1 MMHIDTATTIRNGK
15 RYTRHL
21 LRETFR
27 ENGKV
32 RHRTLFN
39 LKGCSEDEI
48 IAMKLA
54 LQHKK
59 NLSVLTTA
67 LMGVEVQQGLSVGA
81 LLLLQHIA
89 KSIGLTK
96 ALGNDRQGKLALF
109 QIFARVIDQGSR
121 LSAVRLCKRHD
132 VERVLGL
139 SDFSEEDLYKNL
151 DWLTDHQAQIE
162 NSLYQEEVRGG
173 SDKNT
178 LFLYDVSSSYFEGEQ
193 NELAEFGYNR
203 DKKSG
208 KRQIVLGLLCNQI
221 GHPVSVQVFAGNTND
236 TKTLKA
242 QADKVA
248 DRFGGGSV
256 TLVGDGGMIKGP
268 QIKELK
274 EMGFHYITSIGK
286 TQINSLIVKGVFQ
299 LSLFDNELCEIVR
312 EEEGLRYILRRNP
325 QRMEEIR
332 KTRAAKLAKLKV
344 WLADKNLYLKEHAK
358 AKPVTILTKLT
369 DKIQRFKLSSFVE
382 ARMEDREVT
391 WVINEEKQK
400 QHEELD
406 GCYVIK
412 TDLTVEAASK
422 EVVHARYKALI
433 DVENAFRTF
442 KTGHLELRPIYV
454 RKESRTRGHAL
465 VVMLAYRL
473 TQELQKHWQGI
484 DFTVEEGLSAVAQY
498 CTTELIVGG
507 ESQGCTV
514 QKPNQEVAALFSAA
528 GFELPKAWVAIK
540 QTKTKGVST
549 KTTLP
554 PHRKKR

>member
-1 MMHIDTATTIRNGK
+1 MHIDTATTIRNGK

-32 RHRTLFN
+32 CHRTLLN

-67 LMGVEVQQGLSVGA
+67 IMGVEIQQGQSVGA

-89 KSIGLTK
+89 KSIGLTM
-96 ALGNDRQGKLALF
+96 ALGDSREGRLALF
-109 QIFARVIDQGSR
+109 QVFARVLDQGSR

-139 SDFSEEDLYKNL
+139 SDFSEDDLYKNL
-151 DWLTDHQAQIE
+151 DWLTDHQDQIE
-162 NSLYQEEVRGG
+162 NSLYQEEVKGS

-236 TKTLKA
+236 TKTFKA
-242 QADKVA
+242 QADKVVG
-248 DRFGGGSV
+248 RFGGGSV

-268 QIKELK
+268 QIEDL
-274 EMGFHYITSIGK
+274 EAMGFHYITSIGK

-332 KTRAAKLAKLKV
+332 KTRAAKLTKLEA
-344 WLADKNLYLKEHAK
+344 WLADKHLYLKEHAK
-358 AKPVTILTKLT
+358 AKPATILTKLT
-369 DKIQRFKLSSFVE
+369 EKIQRLKLSAFVE
-382 ARMEDREVT
+382 AKMEDREIT
-391 WVINEEKQK
+391 LLIDEEKQK

-412 TDLTVEAASK
+412 TDLSVEAASK
-422 EVVHARYKALI
+422 EVVHARYKSLI

-473 TQELQKHWQGI
+473 TQALQMHWRGI
-484 DFTVEEGLSAVAQY
+484 DLTVEEGISTVAQY
-498 CTTELIVGG
+498 CTAELIVGG
-507 ESQGCTV
+507 KSQGCTV

-528 GFELPKAWVAIK
+528 GFELPKAWAATK

-554 PHRKKR
+554 PQRKQR

>member
-1 MMHIDTATTIRNGK
+1 MHIDTATTIRNGK

-32 RHRTLFN
+32 RHRTLLN
-39 LKGCSEDEI
+39 LKNCSENEI

-59 NLSVLTTA
+59 DLSA
-67 LMGVEVQQGLSVGA
+67 LSAGTSGVEIQQGQSVGA
-81 LLLLQHIA
+81 LLLLEHIA
-89 KSIGLTK
+89 QSTGLIK
-96 ALGNDRQGKLALF
+96 ALGESREGKLALF
-109 QIFARVIDQGSR
+109 QIFARIIDQGSR

-139 SDFSEEDLYKNL
+139 SDFSEDDLYKNL
-151 DWLTDHQAQIE
+151 DWLTEHQEQIE
-162 NSLYQEEVRGG
+162 NSLYQDEMTK
-173 SDKNT
+173 DQTKNE
-178 LFLYDVSSSYFEGEQ
+178 LFLYDVSSSYFEGEK

-203 DKKSG
+203 DKKNG

-236 TKTLKA
+236 TKTLRA

-248 DRFGGGSV
+248 SRFGGGSV
-256 TLVGDGGMIKGP
+256 TLVGDGGMIKAP
-268 QIKELK
+268 QIKDLQ

-286 TQINSLIVKGVFQ
+286 SQINNLIAKGVFQ

-325 QRMEEIR
+325 QRMKEIR
-332 KTRAAKLAKLKV
+332 ENRSAKLAKLEA
-344 WLADKNLYLKEHAK
+344 WLQEQNLYLGKHPK
-358 AKPVTILTKLT
+358 ARPSTILSKLT
-369 DKIQRFKLSSFVE
+369 DKIKRFKLSAFMEGAV
-382 ARMEDREVT
+382 EDRKVVF
-391 WVINEEKQK
+391 VIDEEKQK
-400 QHEELD
+400 EHEELD

-412 TDLTVEAASK
+412 TDLAIGAASK

-473 TQELQKHWQGI
+473 RQELAKHWQAI
-484 DFTVEEGLSAVAQY
+484 DLTVEEGLSTVAQY
-498 CTTELIVGG
+498 CTTELLVGG
-507 ESQGCTV
+507 ESQGCKV
-514 QKPNQEVAALFSAA
+514 QKPNKEVEALLNAA
-528 GFELPKAWVAIK
+528 GVELPKVWSAIK
-540 QTKTKGVST
+540 RAKTKEVST

-554 PHRKKR
+554 PSRKKR